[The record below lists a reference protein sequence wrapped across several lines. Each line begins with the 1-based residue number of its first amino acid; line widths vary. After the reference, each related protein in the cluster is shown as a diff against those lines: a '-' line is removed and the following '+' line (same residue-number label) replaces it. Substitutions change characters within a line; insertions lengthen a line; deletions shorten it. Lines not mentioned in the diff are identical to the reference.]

1 MSKRFK
7 IILLSA
13 ISILLALFIVML
25 FLAVPMGAK
34 RAVIPL
40 PAFYITAL
48 ATAVVFF
55 LAGLLCV
62 ICLIRGLTSR
72 GSKYYDNKNISEKG
86 EK

>member
-13 ISILLALFIVML
+13 VSTLLALFIVML

-34 RAVIPL
+34 RAVLPL

-48 ATAVVFF
+48 ATAGVFL

-62 ICLIRGLTSR
+62 ICRIRGLTSR
-72 GSKYYDNKNISEKG
+72 GSKYYDNKNILEKG

>member
-13 ISILLALFIVML
+13 VSTLLALFIVML

-34 RAVIPL
+34 RAVLPL

-48 ATAVVFF
+48 ATAGVFL

-62 ICLIRGLTSR
+62 ICLKSQDILL
-72 GSKYYDNKNISEKG
+72 KKFQNDQEKI
-86 EK
+86 K